1 MRAIQYL
8 GSKLNVKNEIATI
21 IKNISKPNNIIVDAF
36 AGTGV
41 IGNELKLSYKIISN
55 DIQKY
60 SSLINKILLSSTI
73 NKTIMEVSIKNDI
86 LENENFKK
94 NINYLSDIF
103 RDPLKKEKEIIES
116 NNFKILAEFISSQL
130 FYDGTNYIKGMNL
143 EFDKTYKKVLKF
155 FNIKN
160 IEKIKKNRDY
170 YMLFSLYYLNGYFS
184 LFQCNVIDSVR
195 YAIDKTDNEE
205 KKQYLLFL
213 LLHAIS
219 EVTCSVGKQFAQPLK
234 IKDKN
239 LKIKELSA
247 KRCIRDWKLD
257 IIEKMEN
264 MHKKFSKEIKIGSYM
279 NEVYNLDVD
288 SLLSI
293 LKEQEGLIYY
303 LDPPYTIEH
312 YSRFYHVLEVLVDYN
327 YPKLE
332 KKIIKGKECL
342 LNGRYPINR
351 FQSPLSIIS
360 KAKDQFEI
368 MFKTISES
376 DSKLVLSY
384 SDAENEGRSR
394 VVTRDDLIKLL
405 EKYFK
410 KVEIFE
416 IEHNYKKLNK
426 EELNITEKSTRE
438 LVFVGENNG

>member
-1 MRAIQYL
+1 
-8 GSKLNVKNEIATI
+8 
-21 IKNISKPNNIIVDAF
+21 
-36 AGTGV
+36 
-41 IGNELKLSYKIISN
+41 
-55 DIQKY
+55 
-60 SSLINKILLSSTI
+60 
-73 NKTIMEVSIKNDI
+73 
-86 LENENFKK
+86 
-94 NINYLSDIF
+94 
-103 RDPLKKEKEIIES
+103 
-116 NNFKILAEFISSQL
+116 
-130 FYDGTNYIKGMNL
+130 
-143 EFDKTYKKVLKF
+143 
-155 FNIKN
+155 
-160 IEKIKKNRDY
+160 
-170 YMLFSLYYLNGYFS
+170 MLFSLYYLNGYFS

-195 YAIDKTDNEE
+195 YAIDKIDKEE

-234 IKDKN
+234 LKDKN

-257 IIEKMEN
+257 IIEKMES
-264 MHKKFSKEIKIGSYM
+264 MHKKFSKEIKIGLYM
-279 NEVYNLDVD
+279 NEVYNLEID

-293 LKEQEGLIYY
+293 LKEQKGLIYY

-332 KKIIKGKECL
+332 KKFIKGKEYL

-360 KAKDQFEI
+360 KAKEQFERI
-368 MFKTISES
+368 FKTISES
-376 DSKLVLSY
+376 EAKLVLSY

-394 VVTRDDLIKLL
+394 VVTRNDLIKLL

-410 KVEIFE
+410 KVEIYE

-426 EELNITEKSTRE
+426 DELNIVEKSTRE
-438 LVFVGENNG
+438 LIFIGENNG

>member
-8 GSKLNVKNEIATI
+8 GSKLNVKNEIAMI
-21 IKNISKPNNIIVDAF
+21 IKNISISNNIIVDAF

-41 IGNELKLSYKIISN
+41 IGNELKFDYKIISN

-60 SSLINKILLSSTI
+60 SNLINKILLSSTI

-86 LENENFKK
+86 LENESYKK
-94 NINYLSDIF
+94 NISYLSNIF
-103 RDPLKKEKEIIES
+103 KEQLEKEREIIKN
-116 NNFKILAEFISSQL
+116 NNFELLAEFISSQL
-130 FYDGTNYIKGMNL
+130 FYDGTNYIKGINL
-143 EFDKTYKKVLKF
+143 EFDKVYENVLKF

-160 IEKIKKNRDY
+160 IEQIKKNREY

-195 YAIDKTDNEE
+195 YAIDKIDNEE

-234 IKDKN
+234 LKDKN

-264 MHKKFSKEIKIGSYM
+264 MHEKFSKEIKVGLYI
-279 NEVYNLDVD
+279 NEVYNLEID
-288 SLLSI
+288 SLLFM
-293 LKEQEGLIYY
+293 LKEKKGLIYY

-332 KKIIKGKECL
+332 KRIIKGREQL

-360 KAKDQFEI
+360 KAKEQFER
-368 MFKTISES
+368 MFKSISES
-376 DSKLVLSY
+376 ESKLVLSY

-394 VVTRDDLIKLL
+394 VVTRNDLIKLL

-410 KVEIFE
+410 KVEIYE

-426 EELNITEKSTRE
+426 DELNIAEKSTRE
-438 LVFVGENNG
+438 LIFIGENNG